1 MTTEPG
7 PCPYLNRDDPRCNQR
22 LTLVHLPQAFS
33 YCVGA
38 YTECAVFRRFRAQSR
53 ERDHAPQLAR
63 SA

>member
-1 MTTEPG
+1 MTTELG
-7 PCPYLNRDDPRCNQR
+7 LCPYLNRDDERCNQR

-38 YTECAVFRRFRAQSR
+38 YTACAVFRRIRAQR
-53 ERDHAPQLAR
+53 GERDHAPQLAR